1 MRVRI
6 EKSTAHGTLQAPPS
20 KSMAHR
26 LLLAAALCEGVS
38 RVHGIA
44 DSQDVAATIDCLRAL
59 GADITIADG
68 IATVRG
74 CSPTHFCPGATLPCR
89 ESGSTLRFLI
99 PIALLSEQETVFIG
113 AERLFARPLSVY
125 EQIASEQGLLFER
138 DNCRLRVRGQL
149 QAGAYSVAGNI
160 SSQFLT
166 GLLYALP
173 LLPED
178 SRISV
183 TTAVESR
190 PYIDM
195 TLRALTAFGIK
206 AAWEDEHTLVIPGGQ
221 SYAPHEVWVEGD
233 WSNAAFP
240 DALNLFGSS
249 VVVEGLDENSLQ
261 GDRVYR
267 TYFAQLASGSPTLH
281 IGNCPDL
288 APILFAVA
296 AALHGGT
303 FTGTARLRIKESDRA
318 AAMAEELSVCGV
330 TVTVKED
337 SVTVSPIGL
346 HAPTRPLCG
355 HNDHRIV
362 MALSILLSLLGGE
375 ITGAQAVRKSYPTF
389 FTDLKRLGIKLEI
402 IPHEA

>member
-1 MRVRI
+1 MRIRI
-6 EKSTAHGTLQAPPS
+6 KKSTAHGSLQAPPS
-20 KSMAHR
+20 KSMVHR
-26 LLLAAALCEGVS
+26 LLLAAALCEEVS

-44 DSQDVAATIDCLRAL
+44 DSQDVFATIDCLRAL
-59 GADITIADG
+59 GADITLADG
-68 IATVRG
+68 VATVRG
-74 CSPTHFCPGATLPCR
+74 CSPAHFCPGATLLCR

-99 PIALLSEQETVFIG
+99 PVALLSEQETCFTG

-138 DNCRLRVRGQL
+138 DSCRLRVRGQL
-149 QAGAYSVAGNI
+149 RAGAYSVAGNI

-173 LLPED
+173 LLSED

-183 TTAVESR
+183 TTTMESR

-195 TLRALTAFGIK
+195 TLQALAAFGVK
-206 AAWEDEHTLVIPGGQ
+206 AAWETPQTLVISGGQ
-221 SYAPHEVWVEGD
+221 SYVPHEVWVEGD

-249 VVVEGLDENSLQ
+249 VVVEGLGESSLQ

-267 TYFAQLASGSPTLH
+267 EYFTELSCGCPTLH
-281 IGNCPDL
+281 IGDCPDL

-296 AALHGGT
+296 AALHGGR

-318 AAMAEELSVCGV
+318 AAMAEELSACGV
-330 TVTVKED
+330 TVTVEED

-362 MALSILLSLLGGE
+362 MALSILLTLVGGE

-389 FTDLKRLGIKLEI
+389 FADLARLGIKLEI
-402 IPHEA
+402 MPHET

>member
-1 MRVRI
+1 MRIRI
-6 EKSTAHGTLQAPPS
+6 EKGTAHGRLSAQPS

-26 LLLAAALCEGVS
+26 LLLAAGLCEGVS
-38 RVHGIA
+38 RAHGIA
-44 DSQDVAATIDCLRAL
+44 DSQDIAATMDCLRAL
-59 GADITIADG
+59 GADIAVADG
-68 IATVRG
+68 IATVKG
-74 CSPTHFCPGATLPCR
+74 CSPTQFCPGATLPCR

-99 PIALLSEQETVFIG
+99 PVALLSGQETCFTG
-113 AERLFARPLSVY
+113 AERLFTRPLSVY

-138 DNCRLRVRGQL
+138 DSCRLRVRGQL
-149 QAGAYSVAGNI
+149 RAGAYSVAGNI

-178 SRISV
+178 SRISI
-183 TTAVESR
+183 TTTVESR

-195 TLRALTAFGIK
+195 TLRALAAFGVK
-206 AAWEDEHTLVIPGGQ
+206 AAWEDPQTLSIPGGQ
-221 SYAPHEVWVEGD
+221 GYTPHEVWVEGD

-249 VVVEGLDENSLQ
+249 VVVEGLDESSLQ
-261 GDRVYR
+261 GDRIYR
-267 TYFAQLASGSPTLH
+267 EYFARLSCGSPTLH
-281 IGNCPDL
+281 IGDCPDL

-318 AAMAEELSVCGV
+318 AAMAEELAKLGV
-330 TVTVKED
+330 TVTVEED
-337 SVTVSPIGL
+337 RVTVSPIGL

-362 MALSILLSLLGGE
+362 MALSTLLTLIGGE
-375 ITGAQAVRKSYPTF
+375 ITGAEAVRKSYPTF
-389 FTDLKRLGIKLEI
+389 FADLARLGIKMEI
-402 IPHEA
+402 IPHET

>member
-1 MRVRI
+1 M
-6 EKSTAHGTLQAPPS
+6 
-20 KSMAHR
+20 
-26 LLLAAALCEGVS
+26 
-38 RVHGIA
+38 
-44 DSQDVAATIDCLRAL
+44 
-59 GADITIADG
+59 
-68 IATVRG
+68 
-74 CSPTHFCPGATLPCR
+74 
-89 ESGSTLRFLI
+89 
-99 PIALLSEQETVFIG
+99 
-113 AERLFARPLSVY
+113 
-125 EQIASEQGLLFER
+125 
-138 DNCRLRVRGQL
+138 
-149 QAGAYSVAGNI
+149 AGNI

-178 SRISV
+178 SRISI

-195 TLRALTAFGIK
+195 TLRALAAFGVK
-206 AAWEDEHTLVIPGGQ
+206 AAWEDEQTLVIPGGQ
-221 SYAPHEVWVEGD
+221 SYAPREVWVEGD

-249 VVVEGLDENSLQ
+249 VVVEGLDESSLQ

-318 AAMAEELSVCGV
+318 AAMAEELSACGV
-330 TVTVKED
+330 TVTVEED

-362 MALSILLSLLGGE
+362 MALSVLLSLLGGE
-375 ITGAQAVRKSYPTF
+375 ITEAQAVRKSYPTF
-389 FTDLKRLGIKLEI
+389 FADLKRLGIKLEI

>member
-6 EKSTAHGTLQAPPS
+6 EKSTAHGSLQAPPS

-26 LLLAAALCEGVS
+26 LLLAATLCEGTS

-44 DSQDVAATIDCLRAL
+44 DSQDVSATVDCLRAL
-59 GADITIADG
+59 GADITLADG
-68 IATVRG
+68 VSTVRG
-74 CSPTHFCPGATLPCR
+74 LRPAQFLSGATLPCR

-99 PIALLSEQETVFIG
+99 PIALLSEQETVFVG

-138 DNCRLRVRGQL
+138 ENSRLRVKGQL
-149 QAGAYSVAGNI
+149 RTGAYSVAGNI

-173 LLPED
+173 LLSED
-178 SRISV
+178 SRISIS
-183 TTAVESR
+183 TAVESR

-195 TLRALTAFGIK
+195 TIRALAAFGVK
-206 AAWEDEHTLVIPGGQ
+206 VAWEDRQTLVIPGGQ
-221 SYAPHEVWVEGD
+221 HYAPREVWVEGD

-249 VVVEGLDENSLQ
+249 VVIEGLDDDSLQ

-267 TYFAQLASGSPTLH
+267 AHFARLVDGCPTLH
-281 IGNCPDL
+281 IGDCPDL

-296 AALHGGT
+296 AVCHGGT

-318 AAMAEELSVCGV
+318 AAMAEELSACGV
-330 TVTVKED
+330 AVTVEED
-337 SVTVSPIGL
+337 RVTVSPVEL
-346 HAPTRPLCG
+346 HPPTRPLCG

-362 MALSILLSLLGGE
+362 MALSVLLSLLGGE
-375 ITGAQAVRKSYPTF
+375 ITGAEAVCKSYPTF
-389 FTDLKRLGIKLEI
+389 FADLTRLGIKLEI
-402 IPHEA
+402 IQHEA

>member
-59 GADITIADG
+59 GADITVADG
-68 IATVRG
+68 IATVKG
-74 CSPTHFCPGATLPCR
+74 CSPTQFRPGATLPCR

-138 DNCRLRVRGQL
+138 DSCRLRVRGQL
-149 QAGAYSVAGNI
+149 RAGAYSVAGNI

-173 LLPED
+173 LLSGN
-178 SRISV
+178 SRISI
-183 TTAVESR
+183 TTTVESR

-195 TLRALTAFGIK
+195 TLRALAAFGVK
-206 AAWEDEHTLVIPGGQ
+206 AAWEDEQTLVIPGGQ
-221 SYAPHEVWVEGD
+221 SYAPREVWVEGD

-240 DALNLFGSS
+240 DALNLFDSS
-249 VVVEGLDENSLQ
+249 VIVEGLDESSLQ

-281 IGNCPDL
+281 IGDCPDL

-318 AAMAEELSVCGV
+318 AAMAEELSACGV
-330 TVTVKED
+330 TVTVEED

-362 MALSILLSLLGGE
+362 MALSILLTLVGGE

-389 FTDLKRLGIKLEI
+389 FADLTRLGIKLEI

>member
-6 EKSTAHGTLQAPPS
+6 EKSTAHGSLQAPPS

-44 DSQDVAATIDCLRAL
+44 DSQDVSATVDCLRAL
-59 GADITIADG
+59 GADITLADG
-68 IATVRG
+68 VATVKG
-74 CSPTHFCPGATLPCR
+74 LDPAHLHPGATLPCR

-99 PIALLSEQETVFIG
+99 PIALLSEQETIFVG

-138 DNCRLRVRGQL
+138 EDCRLLVKGQL
-149 QAGAYSVAGNI
+149 RAGDYSVAGNI

-173 LLPED
+173 LLSED
-178 SRISV
+178 SRISIS
-183 TTAVESR
+183 TAVESR

-195 TLRALTAFGIK
+195 TIRALAAFGVK
-206 AAWEDEHTLVIPGGQ
+206 VAWEDRQTLVIPGGQ
-221 SYAPHEVWVEGD
+221 HYAPREVWVEGD

-249 VVVEGLDENSLQ
+249 VVIEGLDDDSLQ

-267 TYFAQLASGSPTLH
+267 AHFARLADGCPTLH
-281 IGNCPDL
+281 IGDCPDL

-296 AALHGGT
+296 AARHGGT

-318 AAMAEELSVCGV
+318 AAMAEELSACGV
-330 TVTVKED
+330 TVTVEED
-337 SVTVSPIGL
+337 RVTVSPVGL
-346 HAPTRPLCG
+346 HPPTRPLCG

-362 MALSILLSLLGGE
+362 MALSVLLSLLGGE
-375 ITGAQAVRKSYPTF
+375 ITGAEAVRKSYPTF
-389 FTDLKRLGIKLEI
+389 FADLTRLGIKLEI
-402 IPHEA
+402 IRHEA

>member
-6 EKSTAHGTLQAPPS
+6 EKSTAHGSLQAPPS

-26 LLLAAALCEGVS
+26 LLLAAGLCEGVS

-44 DSQDVAATIDCLRAL
+44 DSQDVVATIDCLRAL
-59 GADITIADG
+59 GADITVADG
-68 IATVRG
+68 IATVKGRH
-74 CSPTHFCPGATLPCR
+74 PTHFLSGATLPCR

-138 DNCRLRVRGQL
+138 GSCRLRVRGQL

-178 SRISV
+178 SRISI

-195 TLRALTAFGIK
+195 TLRALAAFGVK
-206 AAWEDEHTLVIPGGQ
+206 AAWEDEQTLVIPGGQ
-221 SYAPHEVWVEGD
+221 SYAPREVWVEGD

-249 VVVEGLDENSLQ
+249 VVVEGLDESSLQ

-318 AAMAEELSVCGV
+318 AAMAEELSACGV
-330 TVTVKED
+330 TVTVEED

-362 MALSILLSLLGGE
+362 MALSVLLSLLGGE
-375 ITGAQAVRKSYPTF
+375 ITEAQAVRKSYPTF
-389 FTDLKRLGIKLEI
+389 FADLKRLGIKLEI